1 MADDDSVTLNCQQCD
16 AVITFSE
23 VSKVTE
29 DYGRQCERK
38 FAGKPR
44 DAGSLSPF
52 CECCWGCERVQH
64 HDERRQTGAHA
75 GAPQHM
81 LDSYVDVEQPGQS
94 AQPVR
99 SGPGGLRHILE
110 LASAHGRIDHPICAK
125 CLDQI
130 MRDFQDKTAAV
141 QAQAQAYEDA
151 LHSLV

>member
-44 DAGSLSPF
+44 DAGSLSPS

-64 HDERRQTGAHA
+64 HD
-75 GAPQHM
+75 
-81 LDSYVDVEQPGQS
+81 
-94 AQPVR
+94 
-99 SGPGGLRHILE
+99 
-110 LASAHGRIDHPICAK
+110 K
-125 CLDQI
+125 
-130 MRDFQDKTAAV
+130 
-141 QAQAQAYEDA
+141 
-151 LHSLV
+151 